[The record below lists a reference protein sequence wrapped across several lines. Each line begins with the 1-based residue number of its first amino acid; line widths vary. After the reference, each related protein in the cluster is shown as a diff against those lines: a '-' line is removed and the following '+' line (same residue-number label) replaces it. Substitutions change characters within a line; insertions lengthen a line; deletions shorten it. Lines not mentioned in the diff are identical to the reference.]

1 MLTPLVVGAAGM
13 NLLALALVLARG
25 PAFGTRVYRPMLLN
39 LALSVAPLVLLG
51 AVALAWAVLLHFDLR
66 VLGWAVLAVGALAW
80 LLLLPNAAYLITEL
94 NLSHRRPDEH
104 VPMWFDT
111 FLVLVLAMSGVLNT
125 VLNVFVVQ
133 LEWVLVTSGDDASV
147 LADRSSVV
155 LCVVILLLVALGIHL
170 GRDVRLN
177 SWDVRHPSSLV
188 RKVVA
193 HVRRPG
199 GLAGMVWFT
208 LLTALF
214 LGLIYV
220 VVVGPVIAGL
230 VRVEDLRGV

>member
-1 MLTPLVVGAAGM
+1 M
-13 NLLALALVLARG
+13 
-25 PAFGTRVYRPMLLN
+25 
-39 LALSVAPLVLLG
+39 
-51 AVALAWAVLLHFDLR
+51 
-66 VLGWAVLAVGALAW
+66 
-80 LLLLPNAAYLITEL
+80 
-94 NLSHRRPDEH
+94 
-104 VPMWFDT
+104 
-111 FLVLVLAMSGVLNT
+111 
-125 VLNVFVVQ
+125 
-133 LEWVLVTSGDDASV
+133 

-170 GRDVRLN
+170 GRDARLN

-208 LLTALF
+208 LLTTLF
-214 LGLIYV
+214 LGLIHL

-230 VRVEDLRGV
+230 VRVEDLRGG